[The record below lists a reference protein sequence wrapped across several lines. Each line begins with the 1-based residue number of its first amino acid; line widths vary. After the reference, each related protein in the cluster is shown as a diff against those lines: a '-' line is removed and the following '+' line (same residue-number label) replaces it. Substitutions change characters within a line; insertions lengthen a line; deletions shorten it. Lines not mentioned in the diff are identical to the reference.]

1 MQTMNAE
8 AHTPARTATARGGNL
23 RRRGISSVLAMM
35 YLMIF
40 STLALGFYATTT
52 TASQVSHNERTTLAA
67 HMAAESGTHFLRYHL
82 SALDVRAGL
91 TPERMFEEVYMQL
104 ASRLDGTANLDGS
117 AVGYDGTTITI
128 PQVGYINLDREGN
141 QRFRVSLSR
150 AGDLLVARVVGRGSN
165 RSPGSTFVPTS
176 SDGTGRG
183 IEIKFQKANN
193 ATAIFNYGVASKG
206 TVYTSGTSTITG
218 LTDPMKGSILS
229 TNMTA
234 EVPVSIMGRKVSGD
248 ISTVNPAAT
257 VTFGSGASIG
267 GTSNSALI
275 RAHHIHLGVEMP
287 RFPDID
293 TTVYAQYV
301 ERTYAPGMT
310 VLDNVRIPAG
320 TGTPAAPLR
329 LDSVSV
335 RGVLYIEGSN
345 VIEFTG
351 SSNIQAVIAV
361 ANNVPLNTTT
371 NLISFTGSVSAQPV
385 ATLPASFGDVRKL
398 QGAFILAPGYRVRV
412 WGSFG
417 QVSGS
422 IICSQFQMG
431 GSAEGTLQGSVIQTH
446 DLPLTIDGSADVV
459 VASVG
464 TTEYPAGV
472 TFGLHYTSVPG
483 SYMEVEVGGSE

>member
-1 MQTMNAE
+1 MTLRRNPIRVFAALRARRGGQVTARTASSRQSRRYGPYPLQPHYRLPLDAQAPMLTGPPPNWISALAPVTYARCGAMTSLSQRRGAGHVRRNREVPMQTMNAE
-8 AHTPARTATARGGNL
+8 AHTPARTATARGGNR

-82 SALDVRAGL
+82 SALDVRANL

-104 ASRLDGTANLDGS
+104 ASRLDGTGNLDGS

-128 PQVGYINLDREGN
+128 PQVGYIALDREGN
-141 QRFRVSLSR
+141 QRFRASLSR

-234 EVPVSIMGRKVSGD
+234 EVPVSIMGRKV
-248 ISTVNPAAT
+248 
-257 VTFGSGASIG
+257 
-267 GTSNSALI
+267 
-275 RAHHIHLGVEMP
+275 
-287 RFPDID
+287 
-293 TTVYAQYV
+293 
-301 ERTYAPGMT
+301 
-310 VLDNVRIPAG
+310 
-320 TGTPAAPLR
+320 
-329 LDSVSV
+329 
-335 RGVLYIEGSN
+335 
-345 VIEFTG
+345 
-351 SSNIQAVIAV
+351 
-361 ANNVPLNTTT
+361 
-371 NLISFTGSVSAQPV
+371 
-385 ATLPASFGDVRKL
+385 
-398 QGAFILAPGYRVRV
+398 
-412 WGSFG
+412 
-417 QVSGS
+417 
-422 IICSQFQMG
+422 
-431 GSAEGTLQGSVIQTH
+431 
-446 DLPLTIDGSADVV
+446 
-459 VASVG
+459 
-464 TTEYPAGV
+464 
-472 TFGLHYTSVPG
+472 
-483 SYMEVEVGGSE
+483 